1 MLRTRQSR
9 GRLSDVSEMAN
20 VLNTTPLPAP
30 VEDLRPTPGAITNA
44 RPCRVFVPFTTPFL
58 YGMERA
64 VIELFDAL
72 RPDVEPYFLQGS
84 LIFRDRPPIIREML
98 SRGFSISLLPD
109 KHHWPRLARPKSI
122 RHLYAMLKV
131 SLRVNIAIFKGA
143 RSKDVLYVPGISAGS
158 SSLLAALLYRVT
170 GRRVIH
176 HFHDLGTN
184 NLLFPLWIPLV
195 TDFIHNTEF
204 GYEDIVQKLP
214 AIKRK
219 RNIIVPYILE
229 VDPRVPEDPEARRLL
244 EGKRNIFFVGQVSR
258 HKGVDILLE
267 AFKLVARQY
276 PDVML
281 HLVGGCG
288 EDFRREL
295 DQHLLRELAGHVQFW
310 GFRED
315 AIQLLR
321 YAYLYVHSSPPS
333 RFHESFGRSVVEA
346 MALGVPTACFRSG
359 ALQEIV
365 LDGQTGILC
374 DESPAALQ
382 EGISR
387 MLGDRDF
394 HDRCGRNART
404 RYEQLYSSEA
414 VVPRWRDFFCI
425 TGGNSGDM
433 GHVAN
438 SHQIR

>member
-1 MLRTRQSR
+1 
-9 GRLSDVSEMAN
+9 MAN
-20 VLNTTPLPAP
+20 VLNTTPPP
-30 VEDLRPTPGAITNA
+30 VEDLRQTPGAVANA

-84 LIFRDRPPIIREML
+84 LIFRDRPPVIREML
-98 SRGFSISLLPD
+98 SRRFSISLLPD

-122 RHLYAMLKV
+122 RHLYEMLKA
-131 SLRVNIAIFKGA
+131 SLRVNIAILKGA
-143 RSKDVLYVPGISAGS
+143 RSKDVLYVLGISTGS
-158 SSLLAALLYRVT
+158 SSLLAALLYRLT

-204 GYEDIVQKLP
+204 GYEDIARKLP
-214 AIKRK
+214 AIQRK
-219 RNIIVPYILE
+219 HNIILPYILE
-229 VDPRVPEDPEARRLL
+229 VDPRASEDPEARQLL
-244 EGKRNIFFVGQVSR
+244 EGKRNVFFVGQVSR

-267 AFKLVARQY
+267 AFKPVARQY

-295 DQHLLRELAGHVQFW
+295 NQQLSRELADRVQFW

-315 AIQLLR
+315 VIQLLR
-321 YAYLYVHSSPPS
+321 YAHLYVHSSPPS

-346 MALGVPTACFRSG
+346 MALGVPTVCFRSG

-382 EGISR
+382 EGICR
-387 MLGDRDF
+387 MLADHDFRD
-394 HDRCGRNART
+394 HCGRNART
-404 RYEQLYSSEA
+404 RYEQVYSKEA
-414 VVPRWRDFFCI
+414 VVPRWRDFFRV
-425 TGGNSGDM
+425 TGGNSGNM
-433 GHVAN
+433 VHVIN
-438 SHQIR
+438 SHQTR

>member
-1 MLRTRQSR
+1 
-9 GRLSDVSEMAN
+9 MAN
-20 VLNTTPLPAP
+20 VLKTPPPPGP
-30 VEDLRPTPGAITNA
+30 VEELRQTPGAIANA
-44 RPCRVFVPFTTPFL
+44 RPCRVFIPFTTPFL

-72 RPDVEPYFLQGS
+72 RPNVEPYFLQGS
-84 LIFRDRPPIIREML
+84 LIFRDRPPVIREML

-122 RHLYAMLKV
+122 RHLYEMLRA
-131 SLRVNIAIFKGA
+131 SLRVNIAILKGA

-184 NLLFPLWIPLV
+184 NLLFRLWIPLV
-195 TDFIHNTEF
+195 TDFIHNTDF
-204 GYEDIVQKLP
+204 GYRYVAERLP

-219 RNIIVPYILE
+219 RNFIVPCILE
-229 VDPRVPEDPEARRLL
+229 VDLRVLEDPEARRLL
-244 EGKRNIFFVGQVSR
+244 EDKRNVFFVGQVSR

-295 DQHLLRELAGHVQFW
+295 DQQLSRELAGRVQFW

-346 MALGVPTACFRSG
+346 MALGVPTVCFRSG

-394 HDRCGRNART
+394 RDCCGRNART
-404 RYEQLYSSEA
+404 RYEQLYSREA
-414 VVPRWRDFFCI
+414 VVPRWRDIFRM
-425 TGGNSGDM
+425 TSGNSGDM
-433 GHVAN
+433 GHVVD
-438 SHQIR
+438 SHQMR

>member
-1 MLRTRQSR
+1 M
-9 GRLSDVSEMAN
+9 SDVVFAKAPMLAIPIVK
-20 VLNTTPLPAP
+20 VLKTPPPAGP
-30 VEDLRPTPGAITNA
+30 VEELRQTPGAFANA
-44 RPCRVFVPFTTPFL
+44 RPCRVFIPFTTPFL

-72 RPDVEPYFLQGS
+72 RPNVEPYFLQGS
-84 LIFRDRPPIIREML
+84 LIFRDQPPVIREML
-98 SRGFSISLLPD
+98 SRRFSICLLPD
-109 KHHWPRLARPKSI
+109 KHHWPRLARPRSI
-122 RHLYAMLKV
+122 RHFYEMLKA

-184 NLLFPLWIPLV
+184 NPLFPLWIPLV

-204 GYEDIVQKLP
+204 GYEDTTRKLP

-219 RNIIVPYILE
+219 RNFILPFIVE
-229 VDPRVPEDPEARRLL
+229 VDGQLPEDPKVHRSLQ
-244 EGKRNIFFVGQVSR
+244 GKRNLFFIGQISR
-258 HKGVDILLE
+258 HKGIDLLLE
-267 AFKLVARQY
+267 SFKMVARQHA
-276 PDVML
+276 DVTL

-288 EDFRREL
+288 DDFQREL
-295 DQHLLRELAGHVQFW
+295 DREISLAGLGDRVRFW

-333 RFHESFGRSVVEA
+333 RCHESFGRSVVEA
-346 MALGVPTACFRSG
+346 MILGVPTVCFRSG

-365 LDGQTGILC
+365 LNGQTGILC

-394 HDRCGRNART
+394 RDRCGRNART
-404 RYEQLYSSEA
+404 RYEQLYSREA
-414 VVPRWRDFFCI
+414 VVPRWGDFFRI
-425 TGGNSGDM
+425 AGGNSGDV
-433 GHVAN
+433 GHVVN

>member
-1 MLRTRQSR
+1 
-9 GRLSDVSEMAN
+9 MAWS
-20 VLNTTPLPAP
+20 V
-30 VEDLRPTPGAITNA
+30 
-44 RPCRVFVPFTTPFL
+44 
-58 YGMERA
+58 A

-84 LIFRDRPPIIREML
+84 LIFKDRQPAIREMI
-98 SRGFSISLLPD
+98 SRGFAISLLPD

-122 RHLYAMLKV
+122 RHLYEVLQA
-131 SLRVNIAIFKGA
+131 SLRVNIATLKGA
-143 RSKDVLYVPGISAGS
+143 CSKDVIYVPGISTGS
-158 SSLLAALLYRVT
+158 GSLLAALLYRVT

-219 RNIIVPYILE
+219 RNIIVPNILE

-244 EGKRNIFFVGQVSR
+244 EGKRNLFFVGQVSR
-258 HKGVDILLE
+258 HKGVDILVE
-267 AFKLVARQY
+267 AFKLVARRY

-281 HLVGGCG
+281 HLVGECG
-288 EDFRREL
+288 EDLRREL
-295 DQHLLRELAGHVQFW
+295 DQQRSRELAGRVQFW

-315 AIQLLR
+315 AIQLLH
-321 YAYLYVHSSPPS
+321 YAYLYVRSSPPS
-333 RFHESFGRSVVEA
+333 RCHESFGRSVVEA
-346 MALGVPTACFRSG
+346 MALGVPTAYFRSG

-365 LDGQTGILC
+365 LDRQTGILC
-374 DESPAALQ
+374 DENPAALQ

-387 MLGDRDF
+387 MLGDHAFR
-394 HDRCGRNART
+394 DRCGRNART
-404 RYEQLYSSEA
+404 RYEQVYSREA
-414 VVPRWRDFFCI
+414 VVPRWRDFFRI

-433 GHVAN
+433 VHVVN

>member
-1 MLRTRQSR
+1 MANPLKTPLQCGPVEEPRQSH
-9 GRLSDVSEMAN
+9 
-20 VLNTTPLPAP
+20 
-30 VEDLRPTPGAITNA
+30 GAIANA
-44 RPCRVFVPFTTPFL
+44 RPCRVFIPFTTPFL

-72 RPDVEPYFLQGS
+72 RPEVEPYFLQGS
-84 LIFRDRPPIIREML
+84 LIFKDRPPVIDEML

-109 KHHWPRLARPKSI
+109 KHHWPRLARPRSI
-122 RHLYAMLKV
+122 QHLYKMVKA
-131 SLRVNIAIFKGA
+131 SIRVNIAILNGA

-184 NLLFPLWIPLV
+184 NCLFPLWIPLV

-204 GYEDIVQKLP
+204 GYRDIVQKLP

-219 RNIIVPYILE
+219 RNIIVPYILD
-229 VDPRVPEDPEARRLL
+229 VAPRVPEDPEARRLL
-244 EGKRNIFFVGQVSR
+244 EGKRNLFFVGQVSR
-258 HKGVDILLE
+258 HKGVDMLLE

-276 PDVML
+276 PDVIL

-288 EDFRREL
+288 EEFRRQL
-295 DQHLLRELAGHVQFW
+295 DLQLSRELADRVKFW
-310 GFRED
+310 GFRRD

-346 MALGVPTACFRSG
+346 MAHGVPTVCFRSG
-359 ALQEIV
+359 ALEEIV
-365 LDGQTGILC
+365 LHEKTGLIC
-374 DESPAALQ
+374 EESVASLASALNRFLQ
-382 EGISR
+382 DFKFRKACGEG
-387 MLGDRDF
+387 
-394 HDRCGRNART
+394 ARQL
-404 RYEQLYSSEA
+404 YEQEYSSA
-414 VVPRWRDFFCI
+414 VVRLRWTQLLRAIAVD
-425 TGGNSGDM
+425 
-433 GHVAN
+433 
-438 SHQIR
+438 

>member
-1 MLRTRQSR
+1 
-9 GRLSDVSEMAN
+9 MAN
-20 VLNTTPLPAP
+20 VLNTTLLPAP
-30 VEDLRPTPGAITNA
+30 GQTPGAIANA

-84 LIFRDRPPIIREML
+84 LIFRDRPPVIREML

-122 RHLYAMLKV
+122 RHLYEMLKA
-131 SLRVNIAIFKGA
+131 SLRVNIAILRGA
-143 RSKDVLYVPGISAGS
+143 RSKDVLYVLGISAGS
-158 SSLLAALLYRVT
+158 GSLLAALLFRVT

-214 AIKRK
+214 AIKHK
-219 RNIIVPYILE
+219 RNIVVPSILE
-229 VDPRVPEDPEARRLL
+229 IDPRVPEDPEARRLL
-244 EGKRNIFFVGQVSR
+244 EGTRNIFFVGQVSR

-267 AFKLVARQY
+267 AFELVARQY
-276 PDVML
+276 PDVTL

-288 EDFRREL
+288 DDFRREL
-295 DQHLLRELAGHVQFW
+295 DRGISSAGLGDRVRFW

-315 AIQLLR
+315 AIRLLR
-321 YAYLYVHSSPPS
+321 FAYLYVHASPPS

-346 MALGVPTACFRSG
+346 MAWSVPAVCFRSG

-365 LDGQTGILC
+365 IHEKTGLLC
-374 DESPAALQ
+374 EESPSSLASAL
-382 EGISR
+382 SR
-387 MLGDRDF
+387 FLRDATL
-394 HDRCGRNART
+394 RNQCGQNARE
-404 RYEQLYSSEA
+404 RYDEMYSPR
-414 VVPRWRDFFCI
+414 VVRPLWTQVFRAAESREHI
-425 TGGNSGDM
+425 
-433 GHVAN
+433 
-438 SHQIR
+438 

>member
-1 MLRTRQSR
+1 
-9 GRLSDVSEMAN
+9 MAN
-20 VLNTTPLPAP
+20 VLKTPPPPGP
-30 VEDLRPTPGAITNA
+30 VEELRQTPGAIANA
-44 RPCRVFVPFTTPFL
+44 RPCRVFIPFTTPFL

-72 RPDVEPYFLQGS
+72 RPNVEPYFLQGS
-84 LIFRDRPPIIREML
+84 LIFRDRPPVIREML

-122 RHLYAMLKV
+122 RHLYEMLRA
-131 SLRVNIAIFKGA
+131 SLRVNIAILKGA

-158 SSLLAALLYRVT
+158 SSLLAALLYHVT

-195 TDFIHNTEF
+195 TDFIHNTDF
-204 GYEDIVQKLP
+204 GYRYVAERLP

-219 RNIIVPYILE
+219 RNFIVPCILE
-229 VDPRVPEDPEARRLL
+229 VDLRVLEDPEARRLL
-244 EGKRNIFFVGQVSR
+244 EDKRNVFFVGQVSR

-295 DQHLLRELAGHVQFW
+295 DQQLSRELAGRVQFW

-346 MALGVPTACFRSG
+346 MALGVPTVCFRSG

-387 MLGDRDF
+387 MLGDPDF
-394 HDRCGRNART
+394 RDRCGRNART
-404 RYEQLYSSEA
+404 RYEQVYSREA
-414 VVPRWRDFFCI
+414 VLPRWRDFFRI
-425 TGGNSGDM
+425 TGGNSRDM
-433 GHVAN
+433 GHVVK
-438 SHQIR
+438 SHQLR

>member
-1 MLRTRQSR
+1 
-9 GRLSDVSEMAN
+9 MAN
-20 VLNTTPLPAP
+20 VLNTPPLPP
-30 VEDLRPTPGAITNA
+30 VEDPRQTPGAVTNA

-84 LIFRDRPPIIREML
+84 LIFRDRPPVIREML

-122 RHLYAMLKV
+122 RHLYEMLKA

-219 RNIIVPYILE
+219 RNIVVPYILE

-267 AFKLVARQY
+267 AFTPVAHHY
-276 PDVML
+276 PDVVL
-281 HLVGGCG
+281 HMVGGCG
-288 EDFRREL
+288 DDFRREL
-295 DQHLLRELAGHVQFW
+295 DREILSADLGDRVRFW

-333 RFHESFGRSVVEA
+333 RFHESYGRSVVEA
-346 MALGVPTACFRSG
+346 MALGVPTVCFRSG

-365 LDGQTGILC
+365 VHERTGLLC
-374 DESPAALQ
+374 EESSSELSK
-382 EGISR
+382 GIVR
-387 MLGDRDF
+387 MLDDTAFRDM
-394 HDRCGRNART
+394 CAKQSLL
-404 RYEQLYSSEA
+404 RYEHYYSPDKVRGLWLALFKHAEKIA
-414 VVPRWRDFFCI
+414 RI
-425 TGGNSGDM
+425 
-433 GHVAN
+433 
-438 SHQIR
+438 

>member
-1 MLRTRQSR
+1 MIK
-9 GRLSDVSEMAN
+9 A
-20 VLNTTPLPAP
+20 
-30 VEDLRPTPGAITNA
+30 
-44 RPCRVFVPFTTPFL
+44 
-58 YGMERA
+58 
-64 VIELFDAL
+64 
-72 RPDVEPYFLQGS
+72 
-84 LIFRDRPPIIREML
+84 
-98 SRGFSISLLPD
+98 
-109 KHHWPRLARPKSI
+109 
-122 RHLYAMLKV
+122 

-143 RSKDVLYVPGISAGS
+143 RSKDVLYVPGISAAS
-158 SSLLAALLYRVT
+158 SSLLAAVFYRVT

-184 NLLFPLWIPLV
+184 NPLFPLWIPLV
-195 TDFIHNTEF
+195 TDFVHNTEF
-204 GYEDIVQKLP
+204 GYEDITPKLP

-219 RNIIVPYILE
+219 RNFILPFIVE
-229 VDPRVPEDPEARRLL
+229 VDRQLPEDPEVCLSL
-244 EGKRNIFFVGQVSR
+244 QGKRNLFFIGQISR
-258 HKGVDILLE
+258 HKGIDLLLE
-267 AFKLVARQY
+267 SFKMVARRHA
-276 PDVML
+276 DVTL
-281 HLVGGCG
+281 QLVGGCRD
-288 EDFRREL
+288 DFHREL
-295 DQHLLRELAGHVQFW
+295 DREISLAGLGDRVRFW

-315 AIQLLR
+315 AIRLLR

-333 RFHESFGRSVVEA
+333 RCHESFGRSVVEA
-346 MALGVPTACFRSG
+346 MALGVPTVCFRSG

>member
-1 MLRTRQSR
+1 
-9 GRLSDVSEMAN
+9 
-20 VLNTTPLPAP
+20 
-30 VEDLRPTPGAITNA
+30 
-44 RPCRVFVPFTTPFL
+44 
-58 YGMERA
+58 
-64 VIELFDAL
+64 
-72 RPDVEPYFLQGS
+72 
-84 LIFRDRPPIIREML
+84 ML
-98 SRGFSISLLPD
+98 SGQTSSLTSCRAASFSETGRPSSAKCSAADLASPCFPTSIIGRGLPG
-109 KHHWPRLARPKSI
+109 LKSI
-122 RHLYAMLKV
+122 RHLYEMLKA

-143 RSKDVLYVPGISAGS
+143 RGKDVLYVPGISAGS
-158 SSLLAALLYRVT
+158 GSLLAALLYRVT

-204 GYEDIVQKLP
+204 GYEDIVRKLP

-219 RNIIVPYILE
+219 RNFIVPFIVE
-229 VDPRVPEDPEARRLL
+229 VDGRLPEDPEVCRSLQ
-244 EGKRNIFFVGQVSR
+244 GKRNLFFVGQISR
-258 HKGVDILLE
+258 HKGIDLLLE
-267 AFKLVARQY
+267 SFKMVARQASG
-276 PDVML
+276 VTL
-281 HLVGGCG
+281 HLVGGC
-288 EDFRREL
+288 EDDFQREL
-295 DQHLLRELAGHVQFW
+295 DREISSAGLGDRVRFW

-333 RFHESFGRSVVEA
+333 RCHESFGRSVVEA
-346 MALGVPTACFRSG
+346 MALGVPTVCFRSG

-365 LDGQTGILC
+365 LNGQTGILC
-374 DESPAALQ
+374 DESPTALQ

-394 HDRCGRNART
+394 RDRCGRNART
-404 RYEQLYSSEA
+404 RYEQLYSREA
-414 VVPRWRDFFCI
+414 VVPRWRDCFRI

-433 GHVAN
+433 GHVVN

>member
-1 MLRTRQSR
+1 MLNIVNTQ
-9 GRLSDVSEMAN
+9 VSAEPAVPSAM
-20 VLNTTPLPAP
+20 PLPTG
-30 VEDLRPTPGAITNA
+30 VT
-44 RPCRVFVPFTTPFL
+44 RVFIPLVTPFL

-72 RPDVEPYFLQGS
+72 RPGVEPYFLQS
-84 LIFRDRPPIIREML
+84 DRIFQRQPSIIREMTR
-98 SRGFSISLLPD
+98 RGFSIQLLPD
-109 KHHWPRLARPKSI
+109 KTDWERLAKPRSFV
-122 RHLYAMLKV
+122 HLCQMVAAAV
-131 SLRVNIAIFKGA
+131 RSNIAIFKGA
-143 RSKDVLYVPGISAGS
+143 RGKDILYVPGISAGS
-158 SSLLAALLYRVT
+158 GSLVAALLYRLT
-170 GRRVIH
+170 GRRIIH
-176 HFHDLGTN
+176 HFHDLGTTN
-184 NLLFPLWIPLV
+184 RLFPLWIPLV

-219 RNIIVPYILE
+219 RNFILPFIVE
-229 VDPRVPEDPEARRLL
+229 VDGQLPEDPKVHRSLQ
-244 EGKRNIFFVGQVSR
+244 GKRNLFFIGQISR
-258 HKGVDILLE
+258 HKGIDLLLE
-267 AFKLVARQY
+267 SFKMVARQHA
-276 PDVML
+276 DVTL

-288 EDFRREL
+288 DDFQREL
-295 DQHLLRELAGHVQFW
+295 DREISLAGLGDRVRFW

-333 RFHESFGRSVVEA
+333 RCHESFGRSVVEA
-346 MALGVPTACFRSG
+346 MILGVPTVCFRSG

-365 LDGQTGILC
+365 LNGQTGILC

-394 HDRCGRNART
+394 RDRCGRNART
-404 RYEQLYSSEA
+404 RYEQLYSREA
-414 VVPRWRDFFCI
+414 VVPRWGDFFRI
-425 TGGNSGDM
+425 AGGNSGDV
-433 GHVAN
+433 GHVVN

>member
-1 MLRTRQSR
+1 
-9 GRLSDVSEMAN
+9 MAN
-20 VLNTTPLPAP
+20 VLKTPPPPGP
-30 VEDLRPTPGAITNA
+30 VEELRQTPGAIANA
-44 RPCRVFVPFTTPFL
+44 RPCRVFIPFTTPFL

-72 RPDVEPYFLQGS
+72 RPNVEPYFLQGS
-84 LIFRDRPPIIREML
+84 LIFRDRPPVIREML

-122 RHLYAMLKV
+122 RHLYEMLRA
-131 SLRVNIAIFKGA
+131 SLRVNIAILKGA

-204 GYEDIVQKLP
+204 GYENIVQKLP

-219 RNIIVPYILE
+219 RNFIVPCILE
-229 VDPRVPEDPEARRLL
+229 VDLRVLEDPEARRLL
-244 EGKRNIFFVGQVSR
+244 EDKRNVFFVGQVSR

-295 DQHLLRELAGHVQFW
+295 DQQLSRELAGRVQFW

-315 AIQLLR
+315 AILLLR

-346 MALGVPTACFRSG
+346 MALGVPTVCFRSG

-394 HDRCGRNART
+394 RDRCGRNART
-404 RYEQLYSSEA
+404 RYEQLYSREA
-414 VVPRWRDFFCI
+414 VVPRWGDFFRI

-433 GHVAN
+433 GHVVN